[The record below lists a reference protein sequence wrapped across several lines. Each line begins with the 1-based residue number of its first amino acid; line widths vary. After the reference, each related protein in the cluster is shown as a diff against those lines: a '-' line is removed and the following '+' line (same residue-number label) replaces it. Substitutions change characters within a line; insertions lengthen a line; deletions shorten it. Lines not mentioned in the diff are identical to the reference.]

1 MKNRNSLSNE
11 KLNKASGGVYD
22 QPTHSVGQI
31 HYDDPIMEKV
41 AQETYADNLMNGQN
55 MNMAAQNQAI
65 NKAVI
70 KHAND
75 KNPSLK
81 EITTYQ
87 AGHNM

>member
-1 MKNRNSLSNE
+1 MKNKNSLRNE

-22 QPTHSVGQI
+22 QPTHSVNQI
-31 HYDDPIMEKV
+31 HYDDPIMEEV
-41 AQETYADNLMNGQN
+41 AQKTYADSLMNVQN
-55 MNMAAQNQAI
+55 MNMASQNQSI
-65 NKAVI
+65 NNAVI

-81 EITTYQ
+81 KITTYQ